1 MQGVENLAGP
11 RCGVLI
17 GEQAVDSG
25 ILCLAWICFSR
36 LNVCADTPF
45 GCDGG
50 LDVYSYTR
58 YVGRALTC
66 YLGHMQ
72 QPRTYQKNTYNFK
85 K

>member
-11 RCGVLI
+11 RRGVLI

-50 LDVYSYTR
+50 LDVYSYILDTS
-58 YVGRALTC
+58 VEL
-66 YLGHMQ
+66 
-72 QPRTYQKNTYNFK
+72 
-85 K
+85 